1 MHDAAET
8 PDNPAARLP
17 LIAIPWARLRQAHA
31 ALSRRPFL
39 KNVSIMLTG
48 AAAGQC
54 VSVALAPVLTR
65 IYSPQQF
72 GVLRVYTA
80 VLSILVVRGS
90 LRYELTLPLANSEE
104 DAINLVAV
112 CGCTLLG
119 MTTLIGILAFAVP
132 ESLVKDIWPTPI
144 YWLRVN
150 VYCGLLVLGFFCLGA
165 YYIALY
171 LATRQGA
178 FRAIARTR
186 VNQGVAGPLTQIGLG
201 LGGAGAPG
209 LVIGSILGQSVG
221 TFGLVYRVLNE
232 RRQLLRGIS
241 WQRMRALAWRY
252 RRFPMIA
259 SWAALIDTAGGN
271 QLLFLMVSTVYSAR
285 IAGFIFLADRV
296 VARPLTLIGTSILQV
311 FVGEAGRTASSDPAK
326 LQARF
331 YQVTSRQF
339 LLAAVWI
346 LLCNVA
352 ATALFPTIFGA
363 DWSDAVIYLRAMSI
377 GYLAQ
382 LVVMPVFHTLQILE
396 KQALAAAWQLGRLL
410 LILSVFAVSIHEN
423 LTAPWAVFSYSAAQ
437 ALSSALLFAIMARE
451 IQRLQ
456 R

>member
-17 LIAIPWARLRQAHA
+17 MIAIPLARLRQAHA

-48 AAAGQC
+48 AAAGQF

-65 IYSPQQF
+65 LYSPQQF
-72 GVLRVYTA
+72 GVLSVYTA
-80 VLSILVVRGS
+80 VLSILVVLAS
-90 LRYELTLPLANSEE
+90 LRYELTLPLASSEE
-104 DAINLVAV
+104 DAVNLVAV
-112 CGCTLLG
+112 CGCTLLA

-186 VNQGVAGPLTQIGLG
+186 INQGVAGPLTQIGLG

-221 TFGLVYRVLNE
+221 TFGLAYRVLKE
-232 RRQLLRGIS
+232 RRQLLRNIS
-241 WQRMRALAWRY
+241 WQRMSALAWRY

-311 FVGEAGRTASSDPAK
+311 FVGEAGRTASTDPAK

-339 LLAAVWI
+339 LLAAAWI
-346 LLCNVA
+346 LLCNIA

-396 KQALAAAWQLGRLL
+396 KQALAAVWQLGRLL
-410 LILSVFAVSIHEN
+410 LIL
-423 LTAPWAVFSYSAAQ
+423 
-437 ALSSALLFAIMARE
+437 
-451 IQRLQ
+451 
-456 R
+456 

>member
-1 MHDAAET
+1 
-8 PDNPAARLP
+8 
-17 LIAIPWARLRQAHA
+17 
-31 ALSRRPFL
+31 
-39 KNVSIMLTG
+39 
-48 AAAGQC
+48 
-54 VSVALAPVLTR
+54 LA
-65 IYSPQQF
+65 
-72 GVLRVYTA
+72 
-80 VLSILVVRGS
+80 
-90 LRYELTLPLANSEE
+90 
-104 DAINLVAV
+104 
-112 CGCTLLG
+112 
-119 MTTLIGILAFAVP
+119 
-132 ESLVKDIWPTPI
+132 
-144 YWLRVN
+144 
-150 VYCGLLVLGFFCLGA
+150 
-165 YYIALY
+165 
-171 LATRQGA
+171 
-178 FRAIARTR
+178 
-186 VNQGVAGPLTQIGLG
+186 
-201 LGGAGAPG
+201 
-209 LVIGSILGQSVG
+209 
-221 TFGLVYRVLNE
+221 YRVLKE
-232 RRQLLRGIS
+232 RRHLLRDIS
-241 WQRMRALAWRY
+241 WQRMSALAWRY

-311 FVGEAGRTASSDPAK
+311 FVGEAGRTASTDPAK

-339 LLAAVWI
+339 LLAAAWI
-346 LLCNVA
+346 LLCNIA

-363 DWSDAVIYLRAMSI
+363 DWTDAVIYLRAMSI

-396 KQALAAAWQLGRLL
+396 KQALAAVWQLGRLL
-410 LILSVFAVSIHEN
+410 LILSVFAIAIHED